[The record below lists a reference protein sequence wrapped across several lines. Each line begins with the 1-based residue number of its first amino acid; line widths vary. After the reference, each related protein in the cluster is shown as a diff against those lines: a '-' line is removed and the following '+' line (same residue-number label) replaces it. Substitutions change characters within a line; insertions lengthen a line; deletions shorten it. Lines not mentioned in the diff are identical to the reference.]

1 LRKNKERGFKLDPQ
15 TGNWGET
22 GEKQQNSPESI
33 IHHEV
38 HLIVRETSNV
48 LLVRPQQLPTE
59 QTEAFLVTLQYAIE
73 RAIQVIYKLEENELS
88 SERLGRSQ
96 TLLFWESAEGGAGV
110 LSQILTNPTSLQHI
124 SKVALDICHFVTPKP
139 TCVQACYECL
149 LSYRNQFD
157 HPLINR
163 TLIHSYLQQ
172 LGSSTVQGD
181 LGGDRESHYQQLQQ
195 QTDPNSDLERQVLK
209 AIYES
214 DLPLPDSAQE
224 FLPEANCKPDFV
236 YHQLHIAIFCDGS
249 VHDNP
254 DQRKK
259 DKKIRDDLQSLPNYY
274 HAFTIRYD
282 DNLADKIAELKT
294 WMKIQ

>member
-1 LRKNKERGFKLDPQ
+1 
-15 TGNWGET
+15 
-22 GEKQQNSPESI
+22 
-33 IHHEV
+33 
-38 HLIVRETSNV
+38 
-48 LLVRPQQLPTE
+48 VRPQQLPTE

-110 LSQILTNPTSLQHI
+110 LSQILTNPHSLKHI

-172 LGSSTVQGD
+172 LGRSKVQGN
-181 LGGDRESHYQQLQQ
+181 LGGDRELRYQQLRQ
-195 QTDPNSDLERQVLK
+195 QTDPNSDLERKVLQ

-214 DLPLPDSAQE
+214 GLPLPDSAQE
-224 FLPEANCKPDFV
+224 FLPDGNCKPDFV

-259 DKKIRDDLQSLPNYY
+259 DQIIRDDLELLSGYSP
-274 HAFTIRYD
+274 FIIRYN
-282 DNLADKIAELKT
+282 DNLSDKIAELKT